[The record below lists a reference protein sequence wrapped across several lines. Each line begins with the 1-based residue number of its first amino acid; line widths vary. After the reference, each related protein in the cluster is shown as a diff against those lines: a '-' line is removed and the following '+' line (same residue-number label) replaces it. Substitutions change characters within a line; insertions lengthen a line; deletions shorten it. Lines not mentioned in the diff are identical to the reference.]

1 MLASIA
7 PTVSPPACPITT
19 PTHPAAGHAPVKGL
33 APAEIEA
40 LPGRLRLGAEDIA
53 SLPHSQACA
62 VCLESFEPGEEA
74 RCV

>member
-1 MLASIA
+1 MFC
-7 PTVSPPACPITT
+7 TVLLCSTAFAA
-19 PTHPAAGHAPVKGL
+19 THR
-33 APAEIEA
+33 
-40 LPGRLRLGAEDIA
+40 RLRLGAEDIA